1 MSCIDLSPISYI
13 MELVWYGATERNGV
27 FIAEVYLVQAPIRLW
42 MGAFL
47 RMSRICIAP
56 PSMIW
61 IVSVQISTREWKRV
75 RRLWWLFILLG
86 VLVIAAP
93 TIMEWY
99 ADHEQDRLLQAIE
112 HQEAGVDQQLA
123 SSYSRLSDYLQE
135 GESAEDLEP
144 EARPLALPDEEG
156 LLGMIEID
164 SIDVK
169 LPILEGA
176 TKENLRSSA
185 VHMSETTSIGTP
197 GNAAIAAHRA
207 RTTGRLFNRLDEVE
221 LGDNIAI
228 HTREGLYQYEVYEI
242 LVVEPTD
249 LSVLDHDGSESLL
262 TLITCTPLNV
272 SSHRLIVHAKL
283 V

>member
-1 MSCIDLSPISYI
+1 M
-13 MELVWYGATERNGV
+13 R
-27 FIAEVYLVQAPIRLW
+27 
-42 MGAFL
+42 
-47 RMSRICIAP
+47 
-56 PSMIW
+56 
-61 IVSVQISTREWKRV
+61 K
-75 RRLWWLFILLG
+75 LWWLFILLG

-99 ADHEQDRLLQAIE
+99 ADREQDRLLQVIE
-112 HQEAGVDQQLA
+112 HQEAGVDRKLA
-123 SSYSRLSDYLQE
+123 SSYNRLSDYLQE
-135 GESAEDLEP
+135 GESTADLVP

-176 TKENLRSSA
+176 TKENMRSSA
-185 VHMSETTSIGTP
+185 VHMSETASIGTP

-221 LGDNIAI
+221 LGDTIAI
-228 HTREGLYQYEVYEI
+228 HTRDGLYQYEVYEI

-283 V
+283 I